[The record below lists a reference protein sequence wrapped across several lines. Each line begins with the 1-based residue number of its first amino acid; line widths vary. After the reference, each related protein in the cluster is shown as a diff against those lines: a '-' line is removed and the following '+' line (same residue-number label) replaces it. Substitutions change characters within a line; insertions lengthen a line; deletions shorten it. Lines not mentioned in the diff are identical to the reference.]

1 MIDMRE
7 ELREFMDQEGIGYR
21 VCARALGV
29 PHVTLHG
36 WLTQPERQASAEFE
50 QAVGAFLARQR
61 GIVDAPGKNDAFV
74 LTTVAKKVFEVA
86 RICHLDREIGV
97 CYGPAGLGKTI
108 AVKEYASAHSD
119 AILIEADLGHTAKA
133 LFSEL
138 HKTLG
143 MEGFGTVNQ
152 MFQDILDK
160 LKDSGRL
167 IIVDEAEHLPYK
179 ALELLRRVYDKAGIG
194 IMLVGMPRLV
204 SNLRGR
210 RGEYAQLY
218 SRVGIAARL
227 EPIRPNDTRMII
239 ESAIPEARDLGH
251 AFHSASQGNTRTLS
265 KLIARSQRVAEINN
279 TTLSASVIKET
290 ARMLMV

>member
-1 MIDMRE
+1 MTDMRE
-7 ELREFMDQEGIGYR
+7 ELRAFMIQEGIGYR

-61 GIVDAPGKNDAFV
+61 GIVDTPGNDDAFV
-74 LTTVAKKVFEVA
+74 LTTVARKVFEVA
-86 RICHLDREIGV
+86 RICHIDREIGV

-108 AVKEYASAHSD
+108 AVKEYARAHTD

-133 LFSEL
+133 LFAEL

-152 MFQDILDK
+152 MFQDILEK
-160 LKDSGRL
+160 LRGSGRL

-227 EPIRPNDTRMII
+227 EPIKPNDTRMII
-239 ESAIPEARDLGH
+239 ESAMPEAIDLGH
-251 AFHSASQGNTRTLS
+251 AFHAAAQGNTRTLS

-279 TTLSASVIKET
+279 TQISATVIRET

>member
-1 MIDMRE
+1 MTDMRE
-7 ELREFMDQEGIGYR
+7 ELRAFMIQEDIGYR

-61 GIVDAPGKNDAFV
+61 GIMNAPGNDDAFV

-108 AVKEYASAHSD
+108 AVKEYARAHSD

-138 HKTLG
+138 HRILG

-152 MFQDILDK
+152 MFHDILEK

-227 EPIRPNDTRMII
+227 EPINPNDTRMII
-239 ESAIPEARDLGH
+239 ECALPDAKDLGH

-265 KLIARSQRVAEINN
+265 KLIARSQRVAKINN
-279 TTLSASVIKET
+279 TPLSATVIRET

>member
-1 MIDMRE
+1 MTDMRE
-7 ELREFMDQEGIGYR
+7 ELRAFMIQEGLGYR

-50 QAVGAFLARQR
+50 QAVEAFLARQR
-61 GIVDAPGKNDAFV
+61 GIVDTPDKDDAFV

-108 AVKEYASAHSD
+108 AVKEYARAHTD

-138 HKTLG
+138 HRILG
-143 MEGFGTVNQ
+143 MDGFGTVHQ
-152 MFQDILDK
+152 MFHDILEK
-160 LKDSGRL
+160 LRDSGRL

-239 ESAIPEARDLGH
+239 ESAMPDAKDLGH
-251 AFHSASQGNTRTLS
+251 AFHAAAQGNTRTLS

-279 TTLSASVIKET
+279 TTLSATVIKET
-290 ARMLMV
+290 AKMLIV